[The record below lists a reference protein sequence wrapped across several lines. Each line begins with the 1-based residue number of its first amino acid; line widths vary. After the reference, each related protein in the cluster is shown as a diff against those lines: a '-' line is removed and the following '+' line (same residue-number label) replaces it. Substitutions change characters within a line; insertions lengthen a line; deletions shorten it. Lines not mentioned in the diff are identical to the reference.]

1 MNLSIHR
8 VTSITMDEPEALKT
22 GTYVRHITIKST
34 HICDGE
40 IEDVICLFSDTE
52 EPLFLGEM
60 K

>member
-22 GTYVRHITIKST
+22 GTYVRHITIKSAYL
-34 HICDGE
+34 DQE
-40 IEDVICLFSDTE
+40 IEDVINVFSNTE
-52 EPLFLGEM
+52 ESLFLGEM